1 MEQRQA
7 DLLHRTNDLKEP
19 SKDEKLTTRM
29 ERTCRT
35 VPSSADAWEP
45 PQPSTAPPSWV
56 RASERVTYA
65 CLRTD
70 A

>member
-1 MEQRQA
+1 MERRQVE
-7 DLLHRTNDLKEP
+7 LLHRTKDLKEP
-19 SKDEKLTTRM
+19 SNDEKLTTRM
-29 ERTCRT
+29 ERTYRT
-35 VPSSADAWEP
+35 VPSSADVWEP

-56 RASERVTYA
+56 RACERVTYA